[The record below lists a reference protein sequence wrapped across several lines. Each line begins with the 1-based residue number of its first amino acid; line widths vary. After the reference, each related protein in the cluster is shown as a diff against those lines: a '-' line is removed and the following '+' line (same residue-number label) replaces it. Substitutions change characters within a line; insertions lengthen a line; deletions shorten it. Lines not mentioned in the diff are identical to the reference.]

1 MTRNSTRKPPVP
13 LDSAALRELALTY
26 VGRFATSRARLA
38 RYLERKLRE
47 RGWGGEDGAEGGPGG
62 GPEVEALVARFAE
75 LGYVDDAGYARMK
88 GASME
93 RRGLGARRIAESLRA
108 DGVAEADR
116 AGVEA
121 AARRGR
127 RAAADI
133 LARRKRIGPYA
144 VEAADPK
151 RRERQIAAF
160 LRAGHDLDT
169 ARLWVGAAPGEFPP
183 DDEG

>member
-1 MTRNSTRKPPVP
+1 MVRNSIRKPPVP

-47 RGWGGEDGAEGGPGG
+47 RGWGGED

-116 AGVEA
+116 ADVEA

-127 RAAADI
+127 RAAAEI

-144 VEAADPK
+144 AEEADPK

-169 ARLWVGAAPGEFPP
+169 ARLWVCAAPGDFPP